1 MDSITFKSDTVLSD
15 VHMYTPNIRH
25 LMVRL
30 NAVGQPVFVSKFK
43 ILRNINVG
51 SKDDFEHLSNEE
63 IRALIDADDA
73 LTGQIG
79 CSNAADNEKKVDE
92 RKTDHTEILLDDD
105 GDLRVTRRPTSI
117 LHSGEENL
125 WREKVYPTIISKGE
139 EFFCED
145 NEEDCSICNEIR
157 IEHTMGTTLE
167 DVGKQVWRGAFL
179 LADYILNNSYL
190 FRGCTVLELGAGTGM
205 TSIVMATI
213 AKIVYCTDVGVDLLN
228 MCERNIIANKHIYGP
243 AGSEIKVRELDWL
256 RDELCTDTKSQYCWS
271 EEEISQLYDHTDVL
285 LAADVFYDDDLTDA
299 FFQTVYRILSN
310 LRHPSTIYF
319 SVEKRLN
326 FTLRK
331 MDVTCDAYDHFRLCL
346 ADLENIS
353 DGKTKFVVEPVKLT
367 FPQFLF
373 YERVEQLQHVFCSLL
388 MVHQMLCCSKGIAE
402 MWERCTSPLRG
413 FGTKFVG
420 HLLRDSEVQF
430 SNLSNG

>member
-1 MDSITFKSDTVLSD
+1 MDSIRFRSDTVLSD

-43 ILRNINVG
+43 ILRNINAC
-51 SKDDFEHLSNEE
+51 SKDDLGDLSNEE
-63 IRALIDADDA
+63 NRVHVDVDHA
-73 LTGQIG
+73 LTGQVG
-79 CSNAADNEKKVDE
+79 CSNTVANEKKVD
-92 RKTDHTEILLDDD
+92 KKKNTAHAEILLDDD
-105 GDLRVTRRPTSI
+105 GDLDVTRRPIDYLNSC
-117 LHSGEENL
+117 EKNL

-139 EFFCED
+139 EFSCEEYD
-145 NEEDCSICNEIR
+145 EDCSICNEIR
-157 IEHTMGTTLE
+157 IEHTMDTTLE

-190 FRGCTVLELGAGTGM
+190 FRSCTVLELGAGTGL
-205 TSIVMATI
+205 TSIVMATV
-213 AKIVYCTDVGVDLLN
+213 AKTIFCTDVGEDLMN
-228 MCERNIIANKHIYGP
+228 MCERNIIVNKHIYGA

-256 RDELCTDTKSQYCWS
+256 RDELCTDTKNPYCWS
-271 EEEISQLYDHTDVL
+271 EEEIANLYDHTDVL

-299 FFQTVYRILSN
+299 FFQTIYRILSN
-310 LRHPSTIYF
+310 LKNPSTIYL

-346 ADLENIS
+346 ADLENIN
-353 DGKTKFVVEPVKLT
+353 DGKTKFIVQPIKLT

-373 YERVEQLQHVFCSLL
+373 YERVEQLELW
-388 MVHQMLCCSKGIAE
+388 KIIAE
-402 MWERCTSPLRG
+402 PL
-413 FGTKFVG
+413 
-420 HLLRDSEVQF
+420 S
-430 SNLSNG
+430 SNTQQ

>member
-1 MDSITFKSDTVLSD
+1 MWYFVTLPCWIRQRECMDSITFRSDTVLSD

-43 ILRNINVG
+43 ILQNINVC
-51 SKDDFEHLSNEE
+51 SKDDLEHLGNEE
-63 IRALIDADDA
+63 TDADDA
-73 LTGQIG
+73 LTGQIS
-79 CSNAADNEKKVDE
+79 CSNAAANEQKVGE
-92 RKTDHTEILLDDD
+92 RKEMAHTEIVLDDD
-105 GDLRVTRRPTSI
+105 GDLDVTRKPTGI

-139 EFFCED
+139 ELFCEE
-145 NEEDCSICNEIR
+145 NKEDCSICNEIR
-157 IEHTMGTTLE
+157 IEHTMGTSLE

-205 TSIVMATI
+205 TSIVVATI
-213 AKIVYCTDVGVDLLN
+213 AKTIYCTDVGEDLLN

-243 AGSEIKVRELDWL
+243 GGSEIKVRELDWL
-256 RDELCTDTKSQYCWS
+256 RDELCTDTKSPYCWS
-271 EEEISQLYDHTDVL
+271 DEELAQMYDHTDVL
-285 LAADVFYDDDLTDA
+285 LAADVFYDDELTDA
-299 FFQTVYRILSN
+299 FFQTIYRILSN
-310 LRHPSTIYF
+310 LRNPSTIYF

-353 DGKTKFVVEPVKLT
+353 DGKTKFIVEPVKLA

-373 YERVEQLQHVFCSLL
+373 YERVEQLELW
-388 MVHQMLCCSKGIAE
+388 KIIAE
-402 MWERCTSPLRG
+402 PLI
-413 FGTKFVG
+413 
-420 HLLRDSEVQF
+420 
-430 SNLSNG
+430 SNTQQ